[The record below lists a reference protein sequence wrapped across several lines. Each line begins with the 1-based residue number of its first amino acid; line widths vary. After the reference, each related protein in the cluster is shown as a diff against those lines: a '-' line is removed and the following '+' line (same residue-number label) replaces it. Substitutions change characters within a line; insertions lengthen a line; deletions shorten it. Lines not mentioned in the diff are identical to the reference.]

1 MQRNGKDWGSL
12 PVELLHVMA
21 RTFEASDEFSA
32 AAVCRHWRRALLHT
46 RGDAWRKLMSSRCM
60 LGGWLGARGP
70 LLPDAM
76 LQHLLLLRLL
86 AVAQPQAFEGELE
99 PSPRMAREIRYIAE
113 QPFSDFTSVVLS
125 AEMGAEG
132 MHVLRVVSLG
142 APGGPAPGAWLT
154 WHARVQG
161 PFDEP
166 QITLLGVDGSTSGAL
181 HPVVSANGRMRFATE
196 PTPDAVLS
204 EYTPAWLVQKL
215 VMAFGAMLAI
225 PAHECGESV
234 PPEVAAAHAAA
245 HCQLSLAEVVANGG
259 WRRRGSVLPLPTDVA
274 VLAAN
279 AEHPRAARLFDASA
293 RALPQRPSWEKA
305 VDLQLLLMLLEGRAD
320 SGRGASV
327 ALAIV
332 AAARAAGVSSL
343 ARWIGL
349 L

>member
-1 MQRNGKDWGSL
+1 MQHWGSL
-12 PVELLHVMA
+12 PVELLHVLA

-32 AAVCRHWRRALLHT
+32 AAVCKHWRGALLHA

-70 LLPDAM
+70 LSPEAM
-76 LQHLLLLRLL
+76 MQHLLLLRLL

-99 PSPRMAREIRYIAE
+99 PSPRMAREIRRIVE

-125 AEMGAEG
+125 AEMEAEG
-132 MHVLRVVSLG
+132 VHLSRVVSLG

-154 WHARVQG
+154 WHARVRG
-161 PFDEP
+161 PYEEP
-166 QITLLGVDGSTSGAL
+166 QITLLSVDGSTSGAL
-181 HPVVSANGRMRFATE
+181 HPVVSANGRMRFRTE
-196 PTPDAVLS
+196 PEY
-204 EYTPAWLVQKL
+204 EYTPAWLVQQL

-225 PAHECGESV
+225 PTHECGESV

-245 HCQLSLAEVVANGG
+245 HCQLSLAEVVADGG
-259 WRRRGSVLPLPTDVA
+259 WRRRGSVLPLPTDVD

-332 AAARAAGVSSL
+332 AAARAAGVPSL